1 MYWVLVG
8 ILSLVVVA
16 DATLSAAVVYRLR
29 RFSLEPSRATTAV
42 MATYAVVCVLLLLV
56 AIRALAVIGSAG

>member
-16 DATLSAAVVYRLR
+16 DAALSAAVVYHLP

-42 MATYAVVCVLLLLV
+42 MATYAVVSVLLLVV
-56 AIRALAVIGSAG
+56 AVRVLAVIGSAG